1 MSCLQ
6 IFHSYLR
13 GKILLVYTLIVK
25 NTQGRFINHPAV
37 TMISYFYKAD
47 TPRMSERNNQVRP
60 RASDYPPVTDI
71 GGNIYD
77 GNISTYVPIITMVP
91 ESPFV
96 TKSDIISTTK

>member
-37 TMISYFYKAD
+37 TMVSHFYKAD
-47 TPRMSERNNQVRP
+47 TPRMSEINIRGIP
-60 RASDYPPVTDI
+60 RASNFHPVTEI
-71 GGNIYD
+71 GGEINYGTTSND
-77 GNISTYVPIITMVP
+77 LC
-91 ESPFV
+91 
-96 TKSDIISTTK
+96 KSLQ